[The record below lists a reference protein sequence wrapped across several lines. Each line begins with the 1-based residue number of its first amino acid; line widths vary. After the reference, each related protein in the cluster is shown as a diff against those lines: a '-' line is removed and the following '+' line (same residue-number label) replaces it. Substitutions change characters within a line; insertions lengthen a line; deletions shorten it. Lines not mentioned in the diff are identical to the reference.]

1 MHAAGEREIADSID
15 VDGPVIDGEVTR
27 IADPLSTR
35 GACVAEV
42 CRRCDCAGDLFNN
55 CLQRMRHACAGML
68 WRCEPYSRMRCGH
81 FERAHCLSKYFVCI
95 RA

>member
-35 GACVAEV
+35 GACVADRTRGV
-42 CRRCDCAGDLFNN
+42 
-55 CLQRMRHACAGML
+55 
-68 WRCEPYSRMRCGH
+68 PS
-81 FERAHCLSKYFVCI
+81 V
-95 RA
+95 

>member
-35 GACVAEV
+35 GACVAPPAPD
-42 CRRCDCAGDLFNN
+42 RRRGV
-55 CLQRMRHACAGML
+55 
-68 WRCEPYSRMRCGH
+68 PS
-81 FERAHCLSKYFVCI
+81 V
-95 RA
+95 

>member
-35 GACVAEV
+35 GACVAPPATEGEV
-42 CRRCDCAGDLFNN
+42 CRRCDCAGDL
-55 CLQRMRHACAGML
+55 
-68 WRCEPYSRMRCGH
+68 
-81 FERAHCLSKYFVCI
+81 
-95 RA
+95 